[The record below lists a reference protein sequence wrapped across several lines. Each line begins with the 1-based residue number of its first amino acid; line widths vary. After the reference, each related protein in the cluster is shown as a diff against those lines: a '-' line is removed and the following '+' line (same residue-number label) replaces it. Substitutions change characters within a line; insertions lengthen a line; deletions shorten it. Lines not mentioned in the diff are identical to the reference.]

1 MVQAFIVAGATLG
14 AFAIGTYS
22 GPEPNIALGRTM
34 AFFTLVLGELLRA
47 FSTRSE
53 RTSLFKLGLTTNK
66 PMVLSV
72 LGSLALMILLVL
84 IPAAREA
91 FGIALPSG
99 NLWLVVGLMG
109 LLPLVGGELHKL
121 TLRKRHNCSVNTTK
135 TLLRD
140 HSLQKGSPISV
151 CFRSFQLLV
160 LELLFPLFQVE
171 VHL

>member
-1 MVQAFIVAGATLG
+1 
-14 AFAIGTYS
+14 
-22 GPEPNIALGRTM
+22 M

-121 TLRKRHNCSVNTTK
+121 TLRKNGTTAA
-135 TLLRD
+135 
-140 HSLQKGSPISV
+140 
-151 CFRSFQLLV
+151 
-160 LELLFPLFQVE
+160 
-171 VHL
+171 